1 MPMAIGIA
9 SKYLWSLTPQG
20 DETMMYGRREVEHV
34 LDHLT
39 RRARQVE
46 RCTLVRY
53 NMIVRV
59 RGVGRLI

>member
-1 MPMAIGIA
+1 MAIGIA

-39 RRARQVE
+39 RRARQG
-46 RCTLVRY
+46 RAA
-53 NMIVRV
+53 MIVHVCTIDLNCRIV
-59 RGVGRLI
+59 